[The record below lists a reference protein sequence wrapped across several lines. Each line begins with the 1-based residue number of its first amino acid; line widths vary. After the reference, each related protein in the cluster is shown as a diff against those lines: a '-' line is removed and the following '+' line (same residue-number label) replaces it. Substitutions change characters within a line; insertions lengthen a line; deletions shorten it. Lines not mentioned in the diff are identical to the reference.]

1 MSVRI
6 GLVARYRGCVTEV
19 TSWRADET
27 RWTNMGN
34 RRNLVLSLL
43 FPKMC
48 STDIYLNRWLNRAAV
63 TLLILLNK
71 VYLYFLVL
79 QMRISRN

>member
-1 MSVRI
+1 VRS
-6 GLVARYRGCVTEV
+6 GLVARYRGCVTEI
-19 TSWRADET
+19 TIWRAEET
-27 RWTNMGN
+27 MTNMVN

-63 TLLILLNK
+63 ALLILLNK
-71 VYLYFLVL
+71 VYMYFLVL